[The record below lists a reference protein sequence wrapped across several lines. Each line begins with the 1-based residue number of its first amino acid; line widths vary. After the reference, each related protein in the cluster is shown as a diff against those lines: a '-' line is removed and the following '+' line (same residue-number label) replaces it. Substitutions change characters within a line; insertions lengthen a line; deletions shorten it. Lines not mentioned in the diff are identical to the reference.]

1 MVWRGEGKGEIW
13 ESTWREKSFWRHL
26 YLVFSQKVG
35 ANPRGRPVGQAQDLP
50 VPQVIEK
57 ILYLLT
63 GALGRCCLL
72 SAAGYFEGM
81 RRQLLQVCR
90 LSVDFADSGG
100 HPSLEA
106 LLPAQL
112 VAALSRTFFPLERE
126 EIVAAVREAVG
137 LFQQVA
143 KPLAR
148 AQGVLYPE
156 PLERVVLT
164 RFETMSQTEVN
175 RHDQLG

>member
-1 MVWRGEGKGEIW
+1 M
-13 ESTWREKSFWRHL
+13 
-26 YLVFSQKVG
+26 
-35 ANPRGRPVGQAQDLP
+35 N
-50 VPQVIEK
+50 
-57 ILYLLT
+57 
-63 GALGRCCLL
+63 
-72 SAAGYFEGM
+72 
-81 RRQLLQVCR
+81 
-90 LSVDFADSGG
+90 FADSGG

-106 LLPAQL
+106 LLLAQL

-156 PLERVVLT
+156 PLERGVLT